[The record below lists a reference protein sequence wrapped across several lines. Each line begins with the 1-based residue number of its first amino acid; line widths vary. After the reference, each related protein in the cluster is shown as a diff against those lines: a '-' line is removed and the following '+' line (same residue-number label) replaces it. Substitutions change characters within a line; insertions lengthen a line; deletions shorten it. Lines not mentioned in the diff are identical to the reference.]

1 MRLTT
6 RSHGSHSFR
15 LILAGAAA
23 VSGLTAVP
31 LSAQGARTPGE
42 CVELETRYRAA
53 DTRVAARAAMRD
65 ACAPQLGRLVAE
77 HLSSWMIDARD
88 DQART
93 ELLRDALLSPS
104 ESLADA
110 ALGLL
115 DAPGAPQSHVAAGF
129 VLLTHSGSAR
139 SSAAVSLAL
148 IAERYAKM
156 GDALHGLWCKDYFD
170 SRRYS
175 PKRTARAFRT
185 DTLLADRIVQVLR
198 SSRTDR
204 FSKAMALCSHTSAT
218 LEIPLR
224 LEASDLVIT
233 YRCDNIWN
241 VVIADSTLTGWI
253 QYGPVG
259 SPGVLNSSVTRRE
272 SLLRLPFAADLWVAN
287 RGRELLRVPHGHRS
301 CRAQRLRDSGEPI
314 PADLDT
320 LAGWQWRSFPGQA
333 RPSRQRS
340 PQS

>member
-1 MRLTT
+1 MN
-6 RSHGSHSFR
+6 
-15 LILAGAAA
+15 
-23 VSGLTAVP
+23 
-31 LSAQGARTPGE
+31 
-42 CVELETRYRAA
+42 
-53 DTRVAARAAMRD
+53 
-65 ACAPQLGRLVAE
+65 
-77 HLSSWMIDARD
+77 DARD

-93 ELLRDALLSPS
+93 ELLHDALLSPS

-115 DAPGAPQSHVAAGF
+115 DAAGASRSHVAAGF

-156 GDALHGLWCKDYFD
+156 GDAIHGLWCKDYFD
-170 SRRYS
+170 ARRFS
-175 PKRTARAFRT
+175 PKRSARAFRT
-185 DTLLADRIVQVLR
+185 DTLLADRIVQLLR
-198 SSRTDR
+198 SSRSDR

-218 LEIPLR
+218 LDIPLR

-241 VVIADSTLTGWI
+241 VMIADSTLTGWI
-253 QYGPVG
+253 QFGPVG
-259 SPGVLNSSVTRRE
+259 APGVLNSSVTQRE

-301 CRAQRLRDSGEPI
+301 CRAQRHRERGEAI
-314 PADLDT
+314 PPALDT
-320 LAGWQWRSFPGQA
+320 LAGWQWRSFPGQP
-333 RPSRQRS
+333 RPSRQPP
-340 PQS
+340 PQSRAPRWAGWPASKRPPDGERNDPRG